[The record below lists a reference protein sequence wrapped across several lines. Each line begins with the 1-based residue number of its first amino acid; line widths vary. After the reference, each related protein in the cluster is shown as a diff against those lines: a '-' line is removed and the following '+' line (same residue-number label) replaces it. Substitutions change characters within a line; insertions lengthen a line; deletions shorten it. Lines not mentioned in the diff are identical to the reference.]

1 MMSLL
6 IWLFRSRRLTMIRQ
20 LNSCQLKRWIRHG
33 WVKKPR
39 MLLMFLKWLEFSGF
53 EVVGV

>member
-1 MMSLL
+1 
-6 IWLFRSRRLTMIRQ
+6 